1 MAKKSIFDYNKWER
15 KHVAHLAQ
23 RAKAVKKIF
32 DDLALRAALFGVD
45 IDLPSEAEFHFS
57 DYPAL
62 DKRVDKLI
70 REVAQKVTHEIEDA
84 EEKAWLIANA
94 KNDALVDLIVKGSGL
109 PEEVVAQWKQPNLNA
124 LKAFQARKIAGMT
137 LSHRVWHLTKN
148 VKQELELAL
157 ELGIG
162 EGKSAAQLSRDVRQY
177 LNEPNKLFRR
187 VRDKHGILR
196 LSKAAKMYH
205 PGRGVYRSSYKNALR
220 LTATETNMAYR
231 SADHE
236 RWSQIDW
243 ITGVR
248 IQLSNNHTLNGL
260 PFHDLCDEL
269 EGVYPKDFVFTGWHP
284 FCRCYATSELANR
297 KERTEYLRKMA
308 NGEDV
313 SNYYFSNQKKEL
325 PKVFGTWLEKNAE
338 RIQRAETLPYFLR
351 DNGKFLTHNKEGL
364 MIVASQVKTPLEIAA
379 ERHAMRTP
387 EQAKAIQDKWDEK
400 IAKDNLVKKTASNV
414 LGVAKEYPEVDVAK
428 LQQFIDTRNLR
439 AMKEE
444 ARNVAKQVSAV
455 KKDEKFLEQLIP
467 DVHEWKK
474 QFTSE
479 ELHVVYDAVEKK
491 LAQFKSLSLDEQ
503 VKKLDFEIQYVA
515 NPSIYKPGA
524 KPYPTW
530 KVSQDAFVK
539 QQAKVIDQIEWNNIS
554 DVWKSAWKFN
564 TKSKEYIELV
574 DQLRDAIL
582 LKDKKKAQNIIAQIE
597 LKKSKLLKEAAY
609 RAKKKG
615 TSNVVF
621 DTNAY
626 SQERKDKAI
635 WCKSTKE
642 SRDKWSKLSDDIW
655 NSASKNEQEGLYAYT
670 AGSGHMNRPLRG
682 SQGSWSNFK
691 GVGKVPLN
699 YENGEA
705 HIRDL
710 FSLIER
716 TQSTEDIWLQR
727 GVGTWEGVEGF
738 FDVKGLTKEQVKGM
752 VGKEFVDWSF
762 MSCGSAKGTGF
773 SGTIFN
779 IYCPK
784 GTKMIYVDPHSA
796 FKGENETILQLGTK
810 FRITKVEVPA
820 HGNIYI
826 DMEVIG
832 YEKHPLL

>member
-1 MAKKSIFDYNKWER
+1 MAKKSIFDYNNWEK

-124 LKAFQARKIAGMT
+124 LKAFQARKIAGMA
-137 LSHRVWHLTKN
+137 LSRRVWHLTKN

-162 EGKSAAQLSRDVRQY
+162 EGKSAAQMSRDIRQY

-351 DNGKFLTHNKEGL
+351 DNGKFFNQDKNNMLTL
-364 MIVASQVKTPLEIAA
+364 AVSTKTPLEIAA

-387 EQAKAIQDKWDEK
+387 EQAKAIQEAWDIK
-400 IAKDNLVKKTASNV
+400 RAKDKFDANLTVEQRNNIKEIEKA
-414 LGVAKEYPEVDVAK
+414 LGIKRGKPMSV
-428 LQQFIDTRNLR
+428 
-439 AMKEE
+439 EE
-444 ARNVAKQVSAV
+444 ADRQS
-455 KKDEKFLEQLIP
+455 
-467 DVHEWKK
+467 
-474 QFTSE
+474 
-479 ELHVVYDAVEKK
+479 
-491 LAQFKSLSLDEQ
+491 
-503 VKKLDFEIQYVA
+503 A
-515 NPSIYKPGA
+515 NPLYTTSRDYQINCATCAPCYALRLMGFDITA
-524 KPYPTW
+524 KPNIAGTLNNYISKGYNW
-530 KVSQDAFVK
+530 KDMWK
-539 QQAKVIDQIEWNNIS
+539 NIDGS
-554 DVWKSAWKFN
+554 DV
-564 TKSKEYIELV
+564 TISKITEFM
-574 DQLRDAIL
+574 
-582 LKDKKKAQNIIAQIE
+582 AQ
-597 LKKSKLLKEAAY
+597 
-609 RAKKKG
+609 KG
-615 TSNVVF
+615 YKNMTPKRYQKYF
-621 DTNAY
+621 DTVIT
-626 SQERKDKAI
+626 ED
-635 WCKSTKE
+635 
-642 SRDKWSKLSDDIW
+642 
-655 NSASKNEQEGLYAYT
+655 GLYELSI
-670 AGSGHMNRPLRG
+670 GWDGGGGHATIIQR
-682 SQGSWSNFK
+682 
-691 GVGKVPLN
+691 
-699 YENGEA
+699 ENGVLYRIEPQLYNA
-705 HIRDL
+705 RKGARFDL
-710 FSLIER
+710 NDLCIFGDSNP
-716 TQSTEDIWLQR
+716 SPVR
-727 GVGTWEGVEGF
+727 GIVRI
-738 FDVKGLTKEQVKGM
+738 DDK
-752 VGKEFVDWSF
+752 
-762 MSCGSAKGTGF
+762 
-773 SGTIFN
+773 IFN
-779 IYCPK
+779 
-784 GTKMIYVDPHSA
+784 
-796 FKGENETILQLGTK
+796 LQ
-810 FRITKVEVPA
+810 
-820 HGNIYI
+820 YI
-826 DMEVIG
+826 SIFN
-832 YEKHPLL
+832 K